1 MRGKHRAHAH
11 QLISMPSRRDIA
23 IGTIVLLV
31 AFAAALLWLR
41 RPSTPPAPAPR
52 EVAQA
57 PVAEETDA
65 PAAPTREP
73 RRELKPRREP
83 SNVERAERLRRRA
96 KFPPDSR
103 AIDDGLDPIA
113 GKRVGEI
120 GRSGEPDEP
129 GQHLVVQTTDSSY
142 QAPGEVLIRARVV
155 ELDRSGREY
164 DGDIPE
170 LSQEIRA
177 LSGEILDDEGEA
189 VVALTF
195 ADDGQNGDG
204 LADDRD
210 YTATLT
216 PDPDR
221 PEEFQGRYT
230 IEVSAETMT
239 GEILVATTSF
249 FYSTPG
255 AHLTGQYRDAIVDG
269 HLQIEAEVEV
279 ETAGEFRIEA
289 TLSSDAAIMLGHART
304 TVTLEP
310 GTSWVPMRFWGLI
323 LREQQVDGPYML
335 FSVTLSEL
343 QGDVTLPS
351 DVVGSPYS
359 TAAHKAADFTDRTYD
374 DPELLEAAKRLESAG
389 G

>member
-1 MRGKHRAHAH
+1 
-11 QLISMPSRRDIA
+11 MPSRRDIA
-23 IGTIVLLV
+23 IGMVVVLV
-31 AFAAALLWLR
+31 AFAAALSWLR
-41 RPSTPPAPAPR
+41 RPPAPPAPEPR
-52 EVAQA
+52 AVA
-57 PVAEETDA
+57 VAVA
-65 PAAPTREP
+65 PAPEATEAQEAPPAPEP

-83 SNVERAERLRRRA
+83 SNVERVERLRRRA
-96 KFPPDSR
+96 MFPPDSR

-113 GKRVGEI
+113 GKRIGEI

-142 QAPGEVLIRARVV
+142 QAPGTVLIRARVV
-155 ELDRSGREY
+155 ELDDSGREY

-170 LSQEIRA
+170 LAQEIQA
-177 LSGEILDDEGEA
+177 MSGEILDDEGEA

-195 ADDGQNGDG
+195 SDDGQDGDG
-204 LADDRD
+204 LAGDRD

-230 IEVSAETMT
+230 IEVSAETVT
-239 GEILVATTSF
+239 GEILVATTNF

-269 HLQIEAEVEV
+269 HLQIEAEVAV
-279 ETAGEFRIEA
+279 ETAGEFKIEA
-289 TLSSDAAIMLGHART
+289 TITSPSAVMLGHTRT
-304 TVTLEP
+304 TVNLEP
-310 GTSWVPMRFWGLI
+310 GTSWVPMRLWGLI
-323 LREQQVDGPYML
+323 LREQNVDGPYTL
-335 FSVTLSEL
+335 FSVTLSEI
-343 QGDVTLPS
+343 QGDVSLPS

-359 TAAHKAADFTDRTYD
+359 TAAHKASDFSDRTFD
-374 DPELLEAAKRLESAG
+374 DPRLLEAAARLESAG